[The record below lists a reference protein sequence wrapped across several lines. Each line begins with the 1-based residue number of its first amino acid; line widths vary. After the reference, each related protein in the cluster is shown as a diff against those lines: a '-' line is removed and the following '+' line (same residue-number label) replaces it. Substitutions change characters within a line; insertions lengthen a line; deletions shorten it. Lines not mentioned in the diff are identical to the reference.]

1 MTNYI
6 ITIARGLGSGGS
18 HIGKKLSE
26 ALGIPCYDTEILQ
39 MASEL
44 SGINETYFFGANEKI
59 NKGQIRIRNSKGV
72 YTGRLY
78 SIGEEKYLSNENM
91 FNYQAEVI
99 KTLALEGK
107 VSCIIIGKGANK
119 IIGSLKNVVTVNIQA
134 PMDICVG
141 NITNRLQ
148 INTVQAREMIKE
160 TNMYRRNYYKYYL
173 GGIWDDPTEYDL
185 TINTGAVGE
194 EYAAQMIIDYLKYKK
209 IIEG

>member
-1 MTNYI
+1 MGNYI

-18 HIGKKLSE
+18 HVGKKLSE
-26 ALGIPCYDTEILQ
+26 ALGIPCYDTEILE

-44 SGINETYFFGANEKI
+44 SGINESYFFDANERI
-59 NKGQIRIRNSKGV
+59 DKGQIRIRNSRGV

-78 SIGEEKYLSNENM
+78 SVGEAKYLSNENM

-107 VSCIIIGKGANK
+107 VSCIIIGKAANK

-134 PMDICVG
+134 PVDVCVG
-141 NITNRLQ
+141 NVTKRLQ
-148 INTVQAREMIKE
+148 INTVQAMEMIKK
-160 TNMYRRNYYKYYL
+160 TNMYRRNYYKYYT
-173 GGIWDDPTEYDL
+173 GGSWDDPTEYDL

-194 EYAAQMIIDYLKYKK
+194 EYAAQMIVDYLKFKK
-209 IIEG
+209 IIE

>member
-1 MTNYI
+1 MNNYI

-18 HIGKKLSE
+18 HVGKKLSE
-26 ALGIPCYDTEILQ
+26 MLGIPCYDTEILN

-44 SGINETYFFGANEKI
+44 SGINESYFLEANEKI
-59 NKGQIRIRNSKGV
+59 NKGQIKIRNSKGV
-72 YTGRLY
+72 YTGKLY
-78 SIGEEKYLSNENM
+78 SINSEKYLSNENM

-107 VSCIIIGKGANK
+107 VSCIVIGKAANK

-134 PMDICVG
+134 PMDVCVG

-148 INTVQAREMIKE
+148 VNTIQAMELITQ
-160 TNMYRRNYYKYYL
+160 TNKYRSDYYKYYT
-173 GGIWDDPTEYDL
+173 GGDWNDSTEYDL

-194 EYAAQMIIDYLKYKK
+194 DYAAQMILDYLRHKK
-209 IIEG
+209 FIE

>member
-26 ALGIPCYDTEILQ
+26 ALGIPCYDTEILE

-44 SGINETYFFGANEKI
+44 SGINESYFFDANERI

-78 SIGEEKYLSNENM
+78 SVGEEKYLSNENM

-107 VSCIIIGKGANK
+107 VSCIIIGKAANK

-134 PMDICVG
+134 PMDICIG
-141 NITNRLQ
+141 NVTNRLQ
-148 INTVQAREMIKE
+148 INTVQAKEMILE
-160 TNMYRRNYYKYYL
+160 TNMYRRNYYKYYT

-194 EYAAQMIIDYLKYKK
+194 EYGAQMIIDYLRFKK
-209 IIEG
+209 IIE

>member
-1 MTNYI
+1 MGNYI

-18 HIGKKLSE
+18 HVGKKLSKD
-26 ALGIPCYDTEILQ
+26 LGIPCYDTEILE

-44 SGINETYFFGANEKI
+44 SGINESYFYDANEKI

-78 SIGEEKYLSNENM
+78 SVGEEKYLSNENM

-107 VSCIIIGKGANK
+107 VSCIIIGKAANK

-134 PMDICVG
+134 PMDVCVG

-148 INTVQAREMIKE
+148 INTVQAREMITE
-160 TNMYRRNYYKYYL
+160 TNTYRSNYYKYYT
-173 GGIWDDPTEYDL
+173 GGRWDDPTEYDL

-194 EYAAQMIIDYLKYKK
+194 EYAAEMIIDYLKHKG
-209 IIEG
+209 IVE

>member
-1 MTNYI
+1 MGNYI

-18 HIGKKLSE
+18 HVGKKLSKD
-26 ALGIPCYDTEILQ
+26 LGIPCYDTEILE

-44 SGINETYFFGANEKI
+44 SGINESYFFVANEKI

-78 SIGEEKYLSNENM
+78 SVGEEKYLSNENM

-107 VSCIIIGKGANK
+107 VSCIIIGKAANK

-134 PMDICVG
+134 PMDVCVG

-148 INTVQAREMIKE
+148 INTVQAREMITE
-160 TNMYRRNYYKYYL
+160 TNTYRSNYYKYYT
-173 GGIWDDPTEYDL
+173 GGRWDDPTEYDL

-194 EYAAQMIIDYLKYKK
+194 EYAAEMIIDYLKHKG
-209 IIEG
+209 IVE

>member
-1 MTNYI
+1 MKNYI

-18 HIGKKLSE
+18 HVGKKLSE
-26 ALGIPCYDTEILQ
+26 ALGIPCYDTEILN

-44 SGINETYFFGANEKI
+44 SGINESYFFEANERI
-59 NKGQIRIRNSKGV
+59 NKGQIRIRNSKGA

-78 SIGEEKYLSNENM
+78 SVEDEKYLSNENM

-107 VSCIIIGKGANK
+107 VSCIIIGKAANK
-119 IIGSLKNVVTVNIQA
+119 IIGTLKNVVTVSIQA
-134 PMDICVG
+134 PLDVCIG

-148 INTVQAREMIKE
+148 VNTVQAMDMIKE
-160 TNMYRRNYYKYYL
+160 TNTYRKNYYKYYT
-173 GGIWDDPTEYDL
+173 GGKWDDPTEYDL

-194 EYAAQMIIDYLKYKK
+194 EYAAKMIIDYLKYKEIVK
-209 IIEG
+209 

>member
-1 MTNYI
+1 MELSWCKMT
-6 ITIARGLGSGGS
+6 LL
-18 HIGKKLSE
+18 IGISE
-26 ALGIPCYDTEILQ
+26 AAEKLMVSQPSLSQLISKLEDEIGVQLF
-39 MASEL
+39 ERTVPL
-44 SGINETYFFGANEKI
+44 TITYFFDANEKI

-91 FNYQAEVI
+91 FHYQAEVI

-148 INTVQAREMIKE
+148 INTVQAREMI
-160 TNMYRRNYYKYYL
+160 
-173 GGIWDDPTEYDL
+173 
-185 TINTGAVGE
+185 
-194 EYAAQMIIDYLKYKK
+194 IDYLKYKK

>member
-1 MTNYI
+1 MGNYI

-18 HIGKKLSE
+18 HVGKKLSE
-26 ALGIPCYDTEILQ
+26 TLGIPCYDTEILE

-44 SGINETYFFGANEKI
+44 SGINESYFFDANEKI

-78 SIGEEKYLSNENM
+78 SVEEEKYLSNENM

-107 VSCIIIGKGANK
+107 VSCNIIGKAANK

-134 PMDICVG
+134 PMDICIG
-141 NITNRLQ
+141 NVTKRLQ
-148 INTVQAREMIKE
+148 INTVQAMEMIKE
-160 TNMYRRNYYKYYL
+160 TNTYRRNYYKYYT
-173 GGIWDDPTEYDL
+173 GGSWDDPTEYDL

-194 EYAAQMIIDYLKYKK
+194 EYASQMIVDYLKFKN
-209 IIEG
+209 IIE

>member
-1 MTNYI
+1 MSNYI

-18 HIGKKLSE
+18 HVGKKLSE
-26 ALGIPCYDTEILQ
+26 SLGIPCYDTEILE

-44 SGINETYFFGANEKI
+44 SGINESYFFEANEKI
-59 NKGQIRIRNSKGV
+59 NKSQIRIRNSKGV
-72 YTGRLY
+72 YTGKLY
-78 SIGEEKYLSNENM
+78 SLGDEKYLSNENM

-107 VSCIIIGKGANK
+107 VSCIIIGKAANK

-134 PMDICVG
+134 PIDVCIS

-148 INTVQAREMIKE
+148 VNTVQARDMIKQ
-160 TNMYRRNYYKYYL
+160 TDTYRSNYYKYYT
-173 GGIWDDPTEYDL
+173 GGKWDDATEYDM

-194 EYAAQMIIDYLKYKK
+194 DYAAQMIIDYLKYKK
-209 IIEG
+209 IIE

>member
-1 MTNYI
+1 MGNYI

-18 HIGKKLSE
+18 HVGKKLSE
-26 ALGIPCYDTEILQ
+26 TLGIPCYDTEILE

-44 SGINETYFFGANEKI
+44 SGINESYFFDANEKI

-78 SIGEEKYLSNENM
+78 SVEEEKYLSNENM

-107 VSCIIIGKGANK
+107 VSCIIIGKAANK

-134 PMDICVG
+134 PMDICIG
-141 NITNRLQ
+141 NVTKRLQ
-148 INTVQAREMIKE
+148 INTVQAMEMIKE
-160 TNMYRRNYYKYYL
+160 TNTYRRNYYKYYL

-194 EYAAQMIIDYLKYKK
+194 EYAAQMIIDYLKFKN
-209 IIEG
+209 IIE